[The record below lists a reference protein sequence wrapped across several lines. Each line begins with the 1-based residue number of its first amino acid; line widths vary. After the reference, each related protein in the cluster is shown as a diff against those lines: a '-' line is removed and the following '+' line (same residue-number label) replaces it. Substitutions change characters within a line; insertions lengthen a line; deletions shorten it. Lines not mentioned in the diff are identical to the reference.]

1 MHTGFKNIFSLI
13 AILFVFLISTNDA
26 HAIKIGLCT
35 KCSQVYIAS
44 SSQATMYDVSTGK
57 VIMQLSPMKYY
68 FFKSQDDQIA
78 IKINSKYVKTGHSAV
93 SIRPDKQGF
102 LSTKKAWYRG
112 EFIVMSYANS
122 VNLINKLPL
131 EVYLR
136 GVVPSE
142 MSSKWASEA
151 LKAQAIAARS
161 YAVANLGKRG
171 SLGYDLN
178 DTPQDQAYGGASAE
192 RETSNKAV
200 EETENIVLV
209 YGQKVI
215 PAYYCASAGGQ
226 TTNSGVPWSSD
237 LPYLKSVPSYD
248 GAIKK
253 KGHGVGMSQH
263 GANNLAKMGYNAYS
277 ILNYYYKDIK
287 FAKLS
292 KNWDI

>member
-1 MHTGFKNIFSLI
+1 MRFGYSKLLSLI
-13 AILFVFLISTNDA
+13 TLLFVFYISTNDA
-26 HAIKIGLCT
+26 HAIRIGLCT
-35 KCSQVYIAS
+35 KCSQVYIAAS
-44 SSQATMYDVSTGK
+44 STATMYDNATGK

-68 FFKSQDDQIA
+68 LFKSQDDQIA
-78 IKINSKYVKTGHSAV
+78 IKINSKYVKTGYSTV
-93 SIRPDKQGF
+93 TIRPEKQGF

-112 EFIVMSYANS
+112 DFIIMNYGKS

-131 EVYLR
+131 ETYLR

-142 MSSKWASEA
+142 MSSKWSSEA

-161 YAVANLGKRG
+161 YAVANLGKRN

-192 RETSNKAV
+192 RESTNKAV
-200 EETENIVLV
+200 QETENIVLV

-226 TTNSGVPWSSD
+226 TTNSGVPWSHN

-248 GAIKK
+248 DSIKK

-263 GANNLAKMGYNAYS
+263 GANNLAKMGYNAFS